1 MSTVQEQI
9 DAFKQL
15 NYQEKYDIVFGMIT
29 ELKDTNQNY
38 KYIYET
44 LPTLDPN
51 EQLLDNLYEDLTKL
65 WEEKKDAIK
74 DIETEKISKMADYI
88 RKIHDME
95 AEERAKENPDDV
107 LKKIQ

>member
-1 MSTVQEQI
+1 MATVQEKI
-9 DAFKQL
+9 DIFKQL

-44 LPTLDPN
+44 LPTLTAN
-51 EQLLDNLYEDLTKL
+51 EPLLDSLYEDLTKL

-74 DIETEKISKMADYI
+74 DRETEKIMQMADYI
-88 RKIHDME
+88 RKIHDRE
-95 AEERAKENPDDV
+95 AEERAKENPDDI
-107 LKKIQ
+107 LKNI